1 MYLWRFQG
9 AVWHTH
15 CGSDVDH
22 CKTRLWDSRGGEWP
36 RSSNLIVVTL
46 ASLQPFVFHGLQKI
60 WPFSDTVEASDPR
73 NPRRAGKV
81 LAVLLARRSAR
92 GSSSPVSGLACGSW
106 CPS

>member
-46 ASLQPFVFHGLQKI
+46 ASLQPCVFHGLKQA
-60 WPFSDTVEASDPR
+60 WPCSDNSEAPDPR
-73 NPRRAGKV
+73 NPRRVAKV
-81 LAVLLARRSAR
+81 RAVLLAMLSAWC
-92 GSSSPVSGLACGSW
+92 SASPVSGLA
-106 CPS
+106 